1 MSITS
6 NPFPL
11 EESTDNQSASLVQS
25 DSLSFQ
31 PKIRKNRR
39 DRIYHSPHFPNR
51 YLPQENLLS
60 YWHSSIV
67 AGNKDSTLQKN
78 YHYHIDYKRFNKAYS
93 VEQQILDKYGSYQF
107 NRLNINVLESYYN
120 NPTFTDRW
128 TYRKLIKLINKFI
141 RNKVSNGFGD
151 MILGYIWC
159 IEKGLE
165 KRRWHLHLG
174 VFWRYDVDC
183 DRMLVY
189 LKGYIEK
196 LSVEFNCGKS
206 KKVPEIR
213 GWLIFDSIEVN
224 IVNKGLGYD
233 KKGIVKENKDKV
245 DLVGIRDYSKRN
257 KVRYDLM
264 YFCKIEVKGEKEK
277 NNRNKGRYLR
287 HSDVYRDVKKG
298 SRLFS
303 CKCCNVDMDKEIRSV
318 PLDFLEVSRFWMS
331 RSMGLI
337 YQVYPW
343 YKKDGIV
350 YREEW
355 DKYKNEEEWAE
366 SMVKEIYLELERHRL
381 GYI

>member
-11 EESTDNQSASLVQS
+11 DESTDNKSNHLVQS

-51 YLPQENLLS
+51 DLPQENLLS
-60 YWHSSIV
+60 YWHSSRV

-78 YHYHIDYKRFNKAYS
+78 YHYHIDYKRFNKAYN

-120 NPTFTDRW
+120 NPNFEDKW

-206 KKVPEIR
+206 RKVPEIR

-224 IVNKGLGYD
+224 IENKGLGYN

-343 YKKDGIV
+343 YKKDRIV

-355 DKYKNEEEWAE
+355 DGYKNEEEWAE

-381 GYI
+381 GYV